1 MSGNNRLS
9 VLVVEDN
16 PVVASQLTS
25 FLGGLG
31 WTVDFAASGQRAM
44 NFGRAQRY
52 DVVLLD
58 AQLPDMQGAELCKVL
73 KHEQKCCHA
82 VVLMDPQVPPDC
94 RSLEVAPD
102 IDGVVTDPSN
112 YKDVVARCQAV
123 ARKHAMAFTA

>member
-44 NFGRAQRY
+44 HFGRAQRY

-73 KHEQKCCHA
+73 KHEQKCCLS
-82 VVLMDPQVPPDC
+82 VVLMDTQLPAEI
-94 RSLEVAPD
+94 RTLEVAPD
-102 IDGVVTDPSN
+102 IDDVVTDPSN

-123 ARKHAMAFTA
+123 ARKQAMAITA